1 MKDHVPSIRWQWR
14 RLAVI
19 AGPALLYGLT
29 ALLAYLLGLAVSQ
42 TVRSPAAEMGAMWA
56 AISGIVVLRNSLD
69 DTWDATRARVIGTFV
84 GASTAALYLAFWSLS
99 PVGLGLC
106 VAATVLTCRCTGI
119 ADGGRLA
126 AITVVVVMVIS
137 AMDPQLNPF
146 ANAALRFMEACF
158 GTGVAVLLA
167 RLSAMLPAIGQ
178 HPGNGNDGTS
188 DGKARPEE

>member
-1 MKDHVPSIRWQWR
+1 MHDHASSIHRRWQL
-14 RLAVI
+14 LAAI

-29 ALLAYLLGLAVSQ
+29 ALLAYLLGMAVSQ

-56 AISGIVVLRNSLD
+56 AISGIVVLRDSLD
-69 DTWDATRARVIGTFV
+69 DTWNATRARVIGTFV
-84 GASTAALYLAFWSLS
+84 GASMAALYLAFWSLS
-99 PVGLGLC
+99 PIGLGLC
-106 VAATVLTCRCTGI
+106 IAATVLTCRCTGI

-158 GTGVAVLLA
+158 GTGTAVLLA
-167 RLSAMLPAIGQ
+167 RLSAMLPAIGRR
-178 HPGNGNDGTS
+178 PGNGNDSAS
-188 DGKARPEE
+188 DGTRQDE